1 MFLQV
6 AVARAEYEIRF
17 LAAEVKQGIGND
29 SSGCLIIVIDSVNEC
44 HGHLCGDMQKNVFI
58 TLLLLGFFVFF
69 YILYSI
75 F

>member
-17 LAAEVKQGIGND
+17 LATEVKQGIGND

-58 TLLLLGFFVFF
+58 TLVTGFFF